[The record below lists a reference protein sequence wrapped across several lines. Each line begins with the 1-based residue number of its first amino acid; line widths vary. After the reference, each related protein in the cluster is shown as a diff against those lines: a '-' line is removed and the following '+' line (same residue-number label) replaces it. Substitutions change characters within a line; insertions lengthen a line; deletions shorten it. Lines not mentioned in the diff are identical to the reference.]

1 MALDTQTNLDKEIN
15 EGILRTHLGVEYPID
30 IDFDTYRTL
39 LREKITAVR
48 MGGSDMDS
56 GDISYLTNEYSRIKK
71 IEVPEGQKKKKIDIN
86 KFVKKAEEKKKADT
100 RSAQKLFNLSPAKVR
115 STKKT
120 SVNPQKL
127 LPPAAELVDESQNID
142 SDFAQS
148 IRDEFDSKLDDVIND
163 VQNIADDFDK
173 RLDDL
178 LEDIRNDKDEKQ
190 AVIDDLKAENEEQ
203 KRALNMLAPSFASM
217 EENLED
223 ILNNTKE
230 QTELREKAA
239 RQTEIYD
246 LKSERKDRE
255 AALESKGSKVGE
267 SVKKAEKATKPLGG
281 FLDMILNFL
290 KNILLGGAL
299 VALMNFIEDPG
310 KMLDPVF
317 DKINEIIAFINE
329 ILTNIFNF
337 IYDPINA
344 VIKGVYDGLNA
355 IENAINSAIGM
366 LPFGLADKV
375 PGYPFD
381 NIDPSQAPVL
391 KPPQIKPIENPF
403 SKSSAE
409 SEPQQQSQQSQ
420 PQEQTQQQQ
429 SQKTQP
435 QEKTQESQS
444 QEKTKQSQ
452 PEKPVPTMKGGGVVF
467 SPIFDMSTPRFE
479 NGGIVNLNM
488 GTPRFSGGGFIKP
501 NLNHQNI
508 NDFSFAGG
516 GSISTNSGQKI
527 SGMGADTQLI
537 AAQPGEMVMSK
548 SAVNYWGAGNLLS
561 MNKEGGGTNKPKMG
575 KVRGFSGGGYINDV
589 KAHDNTQ
596 GPNEKKMIYL
606 HWNGGANTSTGPYG
620 NYGYHT
626 MFPATGKPARGYKY
640 GSSWPY
646 HTYGRNKPN
655 AAGLAVSGNLNAT
668 PDETK
673 SWGKYQV
680 SNNQYKAMAKE
691 AAALATLWGW
701 KPSDINSSRVL
712 THWEL
717 ATIDKYP
724 GGPYEKWDLERLQPG
739 DSRGSG
745 PDKIRNMIKS
755 FMGGIKDDSPV
766 DDKPYFEAAGGF
778 YSKETQGYLGSTEEE
793 AMIKTSKSDMLTGP
807 GPTGA
812 SYSSSPSTSPSTSS
826 TPSPSAG
833 KVSSPSKP
841 TIPGAPSG
849 GGTNVKLLPLGGQ
862 KQQAG
867 SASNAGQTRVDGF
880 SPIDLNNPELIVIK
894 SIYNVVG

>member
-1 MALDTQTNLDKEIN
+1 MALNTQTNLDKEIN
-15 EGILRTHLGVEYPID
+15 EGILRTYLGVDDPTD

-39 LREKITAVR
+39 LKEKIAAARMAGPAV
-48 MGGSDMDS
+48 MDS
-56 GDISYLTNEYSRIKK
+56 GDISYLTNEYRRIKL

-100 RSAQKLFNLSPAKVR
+100 KSAQKLFNLS
-115 STKKT
+115 SKKSAT
-120 SVNPQKL
+120 QKKPSVKSQKL

-142 SDFAQS
+142 SNFAQS

-190 AVIDDLKAENEEQ
+190 TVIDDLKSENEEQ
-203 KRALNMLAPSFASM
+203 KKTLNMLAPSFASM
-217 EENLED
+217 EQNLEE
-223 ILNNTKE
+223 ILGNTEE
-230 QTELREKAA
+230 QTKLRDAAA
-239 RQTEIYD
+239 RQAEIND

-255 AALESKGSKVGE
+255 AELESKGSKVGD

-281 FLDMILNFL
+281 FLDMVLNFL

-299 VALMNFIEDPG
+299 VALMNFLEDPG
-310 KMLDPVF
+310 KMLDPIF
-317 DKINEIIAFINE
+317 DKINELIAFING

-337 IYDPINA
+337 IFAPINA
-344 VIKGVYDGLNA
+344 VIRGVYDGLDA
-355 IENAINSAIGM
+355 IENAINSAIGS
-366 LPFGLADKV
+366 LPFGLGNNV
-375 PGYPFD
+375 PGYPFN

-391 KPPQIKPIENPF
+391 TPPQIPPIVNPF
-403 SKSSAE
+403 SNSSGGG
-409 SEPQQQSQQSQ
+409 PQPQQSQQSQ
-420 PQEQTQQQQ
+420 QQSPAPQQTQQ
-429 SQKTQP
+429 TQP
-435 QEKTQESQS
+435 
-444 QEKTKQSQ
+444 
-452 PEKPVPTMKGGGVVF
+452 VPAMRGGGVVF
-467 SPIFDMSTPRFE
+467 SPVI
-479 NGGIVNLNM
+479 NM
-488 GTPRFSGGGFIKP
+488 GTPRFSGGGAIKR
-501 NLNHQNI
+501 NFTHQNI
-508 NDFSFAGG
+508 SDFAFTSG
-516 GSISTNSGQKI
+516 GSITSNSGKRI

-548 SAVNYWGAGNLLS
+548 SAVNYWGAGNLLA
-561 MNKEGGGTNKPKMG
+561 MNKQGGGTNIPKMG
-575 KVRGFSGGGYINDV
+575 KVRGFSGGGYINAV

-596 GPNEKKMIYL
+596 GPNENKMIYL
-606 HWNGGANTSTGPYG
+606 HWNGGANTTTGPYG
-620 NYGYHT
+620 KYGYHT
-626 MFPATGKPARGYKY
+626 MFPANGKPARGFKY
-640 GSSWPY
+640 GSTYPY
-646 HTYGRNKPN
+646 HTYRRNKPN
-655 AAGLAVSGNLNAT
+655 AAGLAVSGNLYAT

-680 SNNQYKAMAKE
+680 ANNQYKAMAKE

-739 DSRGSG
+739 DPRGSG
-745 PDKIRNMIKS
+745 PSKMRNMIKS
-755 FMGGIKDDSPV
+755 FMGMMKGDSPV

-778 YSKETQGYLGSTEEE
+778 YSKETQGFLGSTEEE

-812 SYSSSPSTSPSTSS
+812 SYSASPSSPPPTSS
-826 TPSPSAG
+826 TPSSSAG
-833 KVSSPSKP
+833 RVSSPSKP
-841 TIPGAPSG
+841 SIPGAPTA
-849 GGTNVKLLPLGGQ
+849 GGTNVRLLPLGGGG
-862 KQQAG
+862 KQQSA